1 METENTGDIDKVTE
15 QRMAEILGC
24 TKRALEGRRQ
34 RGSIP
39 EGVWMKHGRRIIY
52 SKRRYDEWLE
62 SLWIY
67 PQASMSITDRS
78 GFASPG
84 KVLAEVKPFP
94 TPRHKRASKLH
105 PSFAIK

>member
-1 METENTGDIDKVTE
+1 METESTGDVDKVTE
-15 QRMAEILGC
+15 QRMADLLGC

-34 RGSIP
+34 RGAIP
-39 EGVWMKHGRRIIY
+39 EGVWMRHGRRIIY

-67 PQASMSITDRS
+67 PPASTSITDRS
-78 GFASPG
+78 EFASPG
-84 KVLAEVKPFP
+84 KVLVEAKPFP
-94 TPRHKRASKLH
+94 TPRHRKGSKLH